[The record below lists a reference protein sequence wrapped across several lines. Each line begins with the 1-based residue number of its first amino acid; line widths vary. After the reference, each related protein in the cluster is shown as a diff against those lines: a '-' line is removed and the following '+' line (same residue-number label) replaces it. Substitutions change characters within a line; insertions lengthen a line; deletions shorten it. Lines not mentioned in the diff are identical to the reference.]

1 LRKYCGESN
10 AKKFNLPIKAVDW
23 YQRAANQNSTISYG
37 NLARMKLNAGFFQ
50 EAKQSIAGA
59 LSAVSKE
66 PFIAAVSKEI
76 AEAESAEEAN
86 QKRLLQSAIK
96 QQQFVRRFGQAYFH
110 SPNADFAG
118 VWQHGTSE
126 LEITQNNESVFG
138 SEKGSYKTMEFR
150 GTVVNSAAAVIIR
163 SKNEVFGT
171 DWEDEGTGFIF
182 MDSTGQIH
190 FMRGLDADHETEILE
205 RKPNQGTSSKSQGSQ

>member
-23 YQRAANQNSTISYG
+23 YQRAAN
-37 NLARMKLNAGFFQ
+37 LARMELNAGFFQ

-126 LEITQNNESVFG
+126 LKITQNNESVFG

-190 FMRGLDADHETEILE
+190 LCVDWMRTM
-205 RKPNQGTSSKSQGSQ
+205 KQKS